1 MEPEFWQQRWRDN
14 LIGFHQADVN
24 LHLEQFWP
32 ELPLDDDDTV
42 FVPLCGK
49 SRDMLWLAQYHPVL
63 GVEVSPI
70 AVEAFFEENELEAE
84 RSEEG
89 AFEVFECENIRVL
102 CGDVFDLKAEQ
113 LSHVRAVYDR
123 ASLIALPPEMRTQFA
138 QHLDAVLPR
147 EVEMLLV
154 TLDYPQDRMDGP
166 PFSVSA
172 GEVLELF
179 GSGWSIEHMFEDDV
193 LAREVKFQERG
204 LTYMTENVFRLRRG

>member
-1 MEPEFWQQRWRDN
+1 MEPEFWHQRWRDN
-14 LIGFHQADVN
+14 LIGFHQPDVN
-24 LHLEQFWP
+24 LHLEQFWQ

-102 CGDVFDLKAEQ
+102 CGDFFDLKPDQ

-147 EVEMLLV
+147 EIEMLLV

-193 LAREVKFQERG
+193 LAREIKFQERG